1 MDGEKRGN
9 KPHMI
14 TTFHQSRPVPPEWQR
29 ELERHWPR
37 SDRVTWLKLV
47 WEPGFKVRG
56 SDQHVVYPVQRW
68 VIYEMV
74 PQKDFVPFEIL
85 DDLRDRSPRV
95 RGHDYEDSGLR
106 GWVSESLVSRTQWE
120 LYRETGQ
127 YGRRL
132 WIVQG
137 VCGGHPEALS
147 DNEREFLE
155 MRGRGDLELP
165 EPGDLP
171 YAEFDQR
178 VVHRLLGLDK
188 LLKWDQNI
196 TWDQRSERKSKAGM
210 WIRRDRVKEE
220 MTFNAMLLDYM
231 DKTIEGLT
239 RDLSH
244 KAMSDIVE
252 YANPELPAFR
262 EDTEAADAE
271 FVATT
276 AH

>member
-1 MDGEKRGN
+1 
-9 KPHMI
+9 MI
-14 TTFHQSRPVPPEWQR
+14 ETFHQTRPVPPEWQR

-56 SDQHVVYPVQRW
+56 SDRHVVYPVQRW
-68 VIYEMV
+68 IIYEMV
-74 PQKDFVPFEIL
+74 PQKAFVPFEIL
-85 DDLRDRSPRV
+85 DDLRGRSPRV

-106 GWVSESLVSRTQWE
+106 GWLSESLVSRTQWE

-132 WIVQG
+132 WIIQG
-137 VCGGHPEALS
+137 IMGGHPEALS

-196 TWDQRSERKSKAGM
+196 TWDQRSERKGKAGV

-231 DKTIEGLT
+231 DETIEGLT
-239 RDLSH
+239 RDLSN
-244 KAMSDIVE
+244 KAIHDIQDS
-252 YANPELPAFR
+252 ANPTLAPFA
-262 EDTEAADAE
+262 EDVEAADAE
-271 FVATT
+271 FVQET

>member
-1 MDGEKRGN
+1 
-9 KPHMI
+9 MI
-14 TTFHQSRPVPPEWQR
+14 ETYHQTREVPPEWQR
-29 ELERHWPR
+29 ELERYWPR
-37 SDRVTWLKLV
+37 GDRLTWLKLV

-56 SDQHVVYPVQRW
+56 SKEHVTYPVQRW
-68 VIYEMV
+68 MIYEMV
-74 PQKDFVPFEIL
+74 PMKEFVPFEIL
-85 DDLRDRSPRV
+85 DDLRGRSPRTL
-95 RGHDYEDSGLR
+95 GHDYEDPESELR
-106 GWVSESLVSRTQWE
+106 GWVSELLVSRTQWE

-132 WIVQG
+132 WVIQG
-137 VCGGHPEALS
+137 ISGGHPEALS
-147 DNEREFLE
+147 DNEKEFLA
-155 MRGRGDLELP
+155 MRDRGDLELP

-178 VVHRLLGLDK
+178 VVYRLLGLDK
-188 LLKWDQNI
+188 LLQWDQNI
-196 TWDQRSERKSKAGM
+196 TWDQRSERKSRAGV

-231 DKTIEGLT
+231 DETIEGLT

-244 KAMSDIVE
+244 KAMGDIVE
-252 YANPELPAFR
+252 FANPELPAFR
-262 EDTEAADAE
+262 EDTDAADAE